1 MTAPELL
8 AHLRAQGIEVTLV
21 GTQLACRPR
30 GRLSPADREQV
41 VELKPALVRY
51 LAQQRLAWETFL
63 LAESL
68 GFPWV
73 RVRPG
78 VAVAGD
84 RAGWALFLIDPPEP
98 DDLLRAYAAV
108 LDGKGLVR

>member
-1 MTAPELL
+1 MTPVELL
-8 AHLRAQGIEVTLV
+8 ARLRDQGIEVTLV
-21 GTQLACRPR
+21 GTQLACLPR

-41 VELKPALVRY
+41 VRLKSALVQY
-51 LAQQRLAWETFL
+51 LAQQRFAWEIFL

-84 RAGWALFLIDPPEP
+84 RAGWATFLLDPPEP
-98 DDLLRAYAAV
+98 EDLLRAYTAV
-108 LDGKGLVR
+108 LDGEGRD

>member
-8 AHLRAQGIEVTLV
+8 VHLRAQGIDVTLV

-30 GRLSPADREQV
+30 GRLSPADREKV
-41 VELKPALVRY
+41 VQLKPGLVRH
-51 LAQQRLAWETFL
+51 LAQQGFAWEIFL

-78 VAVAGD
+78 VTVAGD
-84 RAGWALFLIDPPEP
+84 RAGWALFLMDPPEP
-98 DDLLRAYAAV
+98 ADLLRAYVAV
-108 LDGKGLVR
+108 LDGEGGTR

>member
-1 MTAPELL
+1 MTAATLV
-8 AHLRAQGIEVTLV
+8 AHLREQGIEVTLV

-41 VELKPALVRY
+41 IRLKPALVQH
-51 LAQQRLAWETFL
+51 LAQQRLAWEIFL

-73 RVRPG
+73 RIRPG

-84 RAGWALFLIDPPEP
+84 RAGWALFLLEPPEP
-98 DDLLRAYAAV
+98 EDLLRVYTTV
-108 LDGKGLVR
+108 LDGTRSSR